1 MILQIKNT
9 ARDLKI
15 RLPDLITRP
24 VGRRMYERT
33 RKSMAHVGD
42 GEVVLVDFSGVQ
54 VIDSSFIDEFL
65 LRLIEDSREE
75 SPVFFVKLANITPII
90 ETNID
95 SVFSS
100 YQAYN
105 ERRIAVVTESLT
117 AMNSYCIGII
127 SGHERDVLDYL
138 RINRVAALG
147 DIAAFVGMREED
159 ALPLVEGLYGLRVV
173 RREHSGPPGRYE
185 AV

>member
-1 MILQIKNT
+1 MVIQIKNT

-33 RKSMAHVGD
+33 RKNMAHIAD
-42 GEVVLVDFSGVQ
+42 GEVALVDFTGVQ

-65 LRLIEDSREE
+65 LRLIEDSR
-75 SPVFFVKLANITPII
+75 SNTPVFFVKLTNITPII

-100 YQAYN
+100 YQTYN
-105 ERRIAVVTESLT
+105 DRRIAVVTEHLT
-117 AMNSYCIGII
+117 SKNAYHIGGITNP
-127 SGHERDVLDYL
+127 ERDMLDYL
-138 RINRVAALG
+138 KINKVAPIG
-147 DIAAFVGMREED
+147 DIATYVAKEYAE
-159 ALPLVEGLYGLRVV
+159 AAELLEGLYAMRMV
-173 RREHSGPPGRYE
+173 RRAPSGGKDRYQS
-185 AV
+185 V